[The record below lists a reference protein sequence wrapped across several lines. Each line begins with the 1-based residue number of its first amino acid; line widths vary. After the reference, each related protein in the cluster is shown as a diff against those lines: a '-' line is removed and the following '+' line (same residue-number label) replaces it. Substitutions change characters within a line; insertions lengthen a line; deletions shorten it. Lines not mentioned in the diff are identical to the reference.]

1 MASPTKLSF
10 NSPRSPR
17 ASPFRRPDSDG
28 LLRSPSTVRDR
39 SESPTKPL
47 SPSLSPEK
55 TNPFVRRPSQLTTG
69 DRPRSPFARP
79 TSRLSIQ
86 ESSSRPTSSG
96 SLAPPIS
103 FSRHASQTS
112 VEEEQSAPPSP
123 SPVARAVESSPMP
136 GDGAVPSSPQAP
148 PSPSPLA
155 VPSSPAVAPSSP
167 LGPRSP
173 VLSPSANRPIRPTTQ
188 RTVTSSTQATIRA
201 PVFGRPTSRDSTTS
215 AAPRPSYTAPS
226 RPTFSAPV
234 QMATGQYSH
243 LPQSLLRS
251 MRESFEVLDSS
262 NTGTITSASVADMLQ
277 QMGMDSSPKAVAAF
291 FPPNTP
297 STITLGRFLD
307 LLSAPLA
314 ELSEPSELAAA
325 FAAFDVD
332 DSGQIDKH
340 ELRDAL
346 LNTAPEPGAENVN
359 LLEHEIDAI
368 MSQFSARRAFG
379 AKGVFGKELAGGDR
393 KRGEVFRYRDFI
405 SNISGSGGAESV
417 EQVAA

>member
-1 MASPTKLSF
+1 LTPDILSLVMASPTKLSF

-86 ESSSRPTSSG
+86 ESSSRPTTSG

-123 SPVARAVESSPMP
+123 SPVVRAVESSPMP
-136 GDGAVPSSPQAP
+136 GDGAVPSSPRAP

-173 VLSPSANRPIRPTTQ
+173 VLSPSANRPIRPTAQ
-188 RTVTSSTQATIRA
+188 RTVTS
-201 PVFGRPTSRDSTTS
+201 
-215 AAPRPSYTAPS
+215 
-226 RPTFSAPV
+226 
-234 QMATGQYSH
+234 
-243 LPQSLLRS
+243 
-251 MRESFEVLDSS
+251 
-262 NTGTITSASVADMLQ
+262 
-277 QMGMDSSPKAVAAF
+277 
-291 FPPNTP
+291 
-297 STITLGRFLD
+297 
-307 LLSAPLA
+307 
-314 ELSEPSELAAA
+314 
-325 FAAFDVD
+325 
-332 DSGQIDKH
+332 
-340 ELRDAL
+340 
-346 LNTAPEPGAENVN
+346 
-359 LLEHEIDAI
+359 
-368 MSQFSARRAFG
+368 
-379 AKGVFGKELAGGDR
+379 
-393 KRGEVFRYRDFI
+393 
-405 SNISGSGGAESV
+405 
-417 EQVAA
+417 

>member
-1 MASPTKLSF
+1 MASPTKLSL

-86 ESSSRPTSSG
+86 EPSSRPTSSG

-123 SPVARAVESSPMP
+123 SPVARAVESSLMP
-136 GDGAVPSSPQAP
+136 GDGAVSSSPQAP

-173 VLSPSANRPIRPTTQ
+173 VLSPSTSRPIRPAAQ